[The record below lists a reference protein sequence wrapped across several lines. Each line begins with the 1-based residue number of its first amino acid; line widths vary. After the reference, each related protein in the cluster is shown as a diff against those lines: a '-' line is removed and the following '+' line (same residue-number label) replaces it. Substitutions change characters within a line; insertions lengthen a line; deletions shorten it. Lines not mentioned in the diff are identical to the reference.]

1 VIAVGDVVGG
11 RFRID
16 SILGTGGMGVV
27 VAATHLELGHRV
39 AIKFLRDEMAGNP
52 TIVDRFLREARAVV
66 HLRTEHVCRVTDVGR
81 TTDGAPYI
89 VMELLEGVDLQRV
102 VARQP
107 LPPPLAVAYV
117 VQTCVALA
125 EAHAAGIIHRDLKPA
140 NLFVTHRLD
149 GSPLVKVLDFGI
161 AKALADTGAH
171 LTHTQGAMGSPGY
184 MSPEQ
189 LQSARDV
196 DVRTDIWALGVTLY
210 QLLSARLPFT
220 GTTPAEIAV
229 RVATDPPARL
239 DVEPRL
245 RAIVMRCLEKPQ
257 DRRYPDVAALAAEL
271 ATCGD
276 PATATLVPTIQALAR
291 RAAGYV
297 TPSPSGPLP
306 TAGATMATALPS
318 AVPVTAARTRRRRWP
333 IVAGVLVALVACAI
347 VLAMLPDAQPVAVA
361 RDAAAEKLASVT
373 IVDAQVATVV
383 RADAVSDAD
392 SSDLFGGLD
401 VLGSNSDFAA
411 LMAQTQQMAAAACKQ
426 ISTKT
431 DPLSALAELTCGC
444 TTKDA
449 KRALAAWP
457 HVTMN
462 RPELRELCTMQGITL
477 PP

>member
-1 VIAVGDVVGG
+1 MIAVGDVVGG

-81 TTDGAPYI
+81 TSDGAPYI
-89 VMELLEGVDLQRV
+89 VMELLEGVDLQHV

-107 LPPPLAVAYV
+107 LPPPLAVSYV

-140 NLFVTHRLD
+140 NLFVTRRLD
-149 GSPLVKVLDFGI
+149 GTPLVKVLDFGI

-196 DVRTDIWALGVTLY
+196 DIRTDIWALGVTLY

-229 RVATDPPARL
+229 RVATDPPAPL

-271 ATCGD
+271 APCGD
-276 PATATLVPTIQALAR
+276 PATATLVPTIRALAR
-291 RAAGYV
+291 RPGAYA
-297 TPSPSGPLP
+297 TPMPSGPQQ
-306 TAGATMATALPS
+306 TGATMATA
-318 AVPVTAARTRRRRWP
+318 VPLTAARARRRRWP
-333 IVAGVLVALVACAI
+333 IAAGVLAALVAGGIA
-347 VLAMLPDAQPVAVA
+347 LAMLPADKPVAA
-361 RDAAAEKLASVT
+361 PRDAPPVNVASAAIDAAPP
-373 IVDAQVATVV
+373 VDAQVATVTPP
-383 RADAVSDAD
+383 DEGSESDA
-392 SSDLFGGLD
+392 LFGGLD
-401 VLGSNSDFAA
+401 ALGSDPDFTSA
-411 LMAQTQQMAAAACKQ
+411 MAETQKLVTAGCKQ
-426 ISTKT
+426 RNTKT
-431 DPLSALAELTCGC
+431 DAFSAIGELTCGC
-444 TTKDA
+444 MTKDA
-449 KRALAAWP
+449 KRALAAWA

-462 RPELRELCTMQGITL
+462 RRELRELCTMQGVAL